1 MSVAHDHVR
10 PWVRA
15 EVMALPEDGHRYELI
30 DGGLIV
36 NPPPAPRHQS
46 TSYRLHRLL
55 ENAADEAGAQVV
67 IFEGV
72 GIDMPDGNLLIPDLL
87 VAKAGANSL
96 NRPLIDPEDILMVA
110 EIVSPGSRR
119 RDRAVK
125 PYMYAEAG
133 IPRYW
138 RIEIDRFKDLARTL
152 PAVIVHE
159 LVEPAEYEV
168 RQVVGAGEMLAV
180 VEPFPVK
187 FDPAELMS
195 R

>member
-87 VAKAGANSL
+87 IAKAGANSL

-159 LVEPAEYEV
+159 LVEPAEYVV

-195 R
+195 Q